1 MVQKNILRWKRFL
14 PSSKRQSSSSRSVF
28 HALWTQAGSDQRLLS
43 TSTHLKML
51 VTCSS
56 TILLYPSC
64 GHHPLSHNLINLVAQ
79 KAHREIMLLFV
90 LEMSEDGDI
99 VSLVVPETAQK
110 IVHCLVGKDLF
121 VDKTW
126 CMVKK
131 TDILEDIAIE
141 DSNSPFVNLTQQI
154 LVCIIFL

>member
-1 MVQKNILRWKRFL
+1 
-14 PSSKRQSSSSRSVF
+14 
-28 HALWTQAGSDQRLLS
+28 
-43 TSTHLKML
+43 
-51 VTCSS
+51 
-56 TILLYPSC
+56 
-64 GHHPLSHNLINLVAQ
+64 
-79 KAHREIMLLFV
+79 
-90 LEMSEDGDI
+90 MSEDGDI

-131 TDILEDIAIE
+131 TDVLEDIAIE

-154 LVCIIFL
+154 LVGIIFYQVHKIMWFF

>member
-1 MVQKNILRWKRFL
+1 MKEILTFFKKAVFKFKVSVSGPLATGRIRSGAVVYIYSPQNACTMQLHYITL
-14 PSSKRQSSSSRSVF
+14 PIMWSSP
-28 HALWTQAGSDQRLLS
+28 T
-43 TSTHLKML
+43 
-51 VTCSS
+51 
-56 TILLYPSC
+56 
-64 GHHPLSHNLINLVAQ
+64 SHNLINLVAQ
-79 KAHREIMLLFV
+79 KAHCEIMLLFV

-99 VSLVVPETAQK
+99 VSLVVSETAQK

-154 LVCIIFL
+154 LVGIIFL